1 MKNVWKLFF
10 AVLLFTLG
18 MNSFAK
24 EAKGKSYYVNQY
36 QNPSRL
42 DYNIRLLAENDSE
55 IREAI
60 EKKYIDVNFKYDE
73 GRTLLFRLT
82 IKYLSNP
89 EPFIKLADF
98 LIKNG
103 ADLNI
108 PDDEGYTPFLF
119 AVEHIRDANPKIIEF
134 LLDNGADVKV
144 QNDDHETVLYFLCN
158 TDKPNLDLIR
168 KVIKKGAPLN
178 IPGYSFTPLTAAL
191 YHEQVELA
199 RLLVENGADV
209 NLKDSDNRYPLNLA
223 CKAGNYNLVEFMISK
238 GAKVNGSG
246 KEGYTPLHNAVES
259 GSKDS
264 LEIVKLLVQKGANV
278 NASTEAGWT
287 PLILA
292 GWEDVNGFEIIKFLV
307 SKKANINAKTK
318 KGDNVGMTCARLLNP
333 DIYKFLGDNGFDF
346 NARDEDGL
354 TTLHRFVDTITC
366 SSSDYSLNYIGVFDK
381 KNEICQII
389 DYLAT
394 KTNINSSSKYNK
406 QTALHYACYSVFDD
420 TTVIEALIKN
430 GANVNALNAS
440 GCTPIFLCRWKPKM
454 VRVLVD
460 AGTNLSVKNED
471 GKTCLDLCEEGI
483 KYDAKILESIEIIKA
498 NMSGTKKYSF
508 VQLVE
513 YNYADKAL
521 EMLKKGN
528 VKGLDEYD
536 EKGFTPLYHAVVNK
550 NQELVKELLDKGC
563 DINKRQKNS
572 DATVLRYAVEKLDLE
587 MVKLL
592 LKYKPDLTMK
602 YKGKYWDSEANILM
616 LCVSQDH
623 SYDVVKVLLEA
634 GADPN
639 CAIENS
645 NPGLTIAADSC
656 SGSADY
662 DVVELIVEYGGNPFA
677 KWGYSRSDFSWDSIV
692 TKNSGWDYWERRN
705 AVYRGLVKQFKNKT
719 LTASDNL
726 RLRTEASLSART
738 ITAMQ
743 KGTKVKVLEA
753 DNMEVI
759 DGIHSCWVKVEVL
772 PGSVD
777 SQGKKI
783 PNGTTGWCFLGYLE

>member
-1 MKNVWKLFF
+1 MKNVRKLFF

-18 MNSFAK
+18 MSSFAK
-24 EAKGKSYYVNQY
+24 EIKDKSYYVNRY
-36 QNPSRL
+36 QSPSHL
-42 DYNIRLLAENDSE
+42 NYNIQLLVENDSE

-73 GRTLLFRLT
+73 GRTLLFGVT
-82 IKYLSNP
+82 IKYFDNP
-89 EPFIKLADF
+89 EQFVKLATF

-108 PDDEGYTPFLF
+108 PDDESYTPLLF
-119 AVEHIRDANPKIIEF
+119 AAEQLREANLKIIEF

-144 QNDDHETVLYFLCN
+144 QNDDHETVLLFLCKSY
-158 TDKPNLDLIR
+158 KPNFDLIR

-178 IPGYSFTPLTAAL
+178 IPAYFFTPLTAAL
-191 YHEQVELA
+191 HYDQIELA

-209 NLKDSDNRYPLNLA
+209 NLKDSDGRYPLNLA
-223 CKAGNYNLVEFMISK
+223 CKAGNYDLVELMISK
-238 GAKVNGSG
+238 GAKINVPG
-246 KEGYTPLHNAVES
+246 KEGYTPLHKAVES

-278 NASTEAGWT
+278 NASTESGYT

-318 KGDNVGMTCARLLNP
+318 KGTNVGMTCARLLNP
-333 DIYKFLGDNGFDF
+333 EIYKFLGENGFNF

-354 TTLHRFVDTITC
+354 TTLLCFVDTITC
-366 SSSDYSLNYIGVFDK
+366 SSVEFSMNYLSVFEK
-381 KNEICQII
+381 KKEISQII
-389 DYLAT
+389 DFLAT
-394 KTNINSSSKYNK
+394 KTNINSSTKLGK
-406 QTALHYACYSVFDD
+406 ETALHLACYSVFDD

-430 GANVNALNAS
+430 GANVNALDAN
-440 GCTPIFLCRWKPKM
+440 GCTPVFHCRWRPKM

-460 AGTNLSVKNED
+460 AGTNLSIKNED

-483 KYDAKILESIEIIKA
+483 KYDPKILESIEIIKA
-498 NMSGTKKYSF
+498 NMSGTKKYTF

-513 YNYADKAL
+513 YNYTDKAL
-521 EMLKKGN
+521 EMLSKGK
-528 VKGLDEYD
+528 VKELDEYD
-536 EKGFTPLYHAVVNK
+536 EKGFTSLYYAVMNK
-550 NQELVKELLDKGC
+550 NQELVKELLDKGS

-639 CAIENS
+639 CVMENS
-645 NPGLTIAADSC
+645 NPGLTIAADCC
-656 SGSADY
+656 SGSAED
-662 DVVELIVEYGGNPFA
+662 DIVELIVEYGGNPFT

-692 TKNSGWDYWERRN
+692 TKNTDWETRN
-705 AVYRGLVKQFKNKT
+705 AIYRGLVKQFKNRA

-726 RLRTEASLSART
+726 RLRNWASLSAT
-738 ITAMQ
+738 NITTMQ

-759 DGIHSCWVKVEVL
+759 DGIHSCWVKVEVY

-783 PNGTTGWCFLGYLE
+783 SPGTTGWCFLGYLE